1 MSVFE
6 NTVMVNRRPSYG
18 QLFLKYLCFVVTV
31 FFAMGIIVISP
42 MLFFLPTII
51 MAFLTYQANASCSLE
66 YEYTY
71 IDGELDIAKIK
82 AKRKRKELA
91 QVDLDNLILIAPKG
105 SGELN
110 AYHNDKDTKI
120 LDATSK
126 RPDHKVYEV
135 VYRKNSSQFIIY
147 FEPDE
152 NLLNLIRTKYMSKV
166 IL

>member
-82 AKRKRKELA
+82 EL
-91 QVDLDNLILIAPKG
+91 
-105 SGELN
+105 
-110 AYHNDKDTKI
+110 
-120 LDATSK
+120 
-126 RPDHKVYEV
+126 
-135 VYRKNSSQFIIY
+135 
-147 FEPDE
+147 
-152 NLLNLIRTKYMSKV
+152 
-166 IL
+166 

>member
-18 QLFLKYLCFVVTV
+18 QLFLKYLCFAVTV
-31 FFAMGIIVISP
+31 FLAIGVIYVSP
-42 MLFFLPTII
+42 LLFFIPTVL
-51 MAFLTYQANASCSLE
+51 MAFVTYQVHTSCSLE

-71 IDGELDIAKIK
+71 IEGELDIAKIK

-91 QVDLDNLILIAPKG
+91 QIDLDNLILIAPKG

-110 AYHNDKDTKI
+110 TYHNNKENKV

-126 RPDHKVYEV
+126 RPDCKVYEI
-135 VYRKNSSQFIIY
+135 VYRKNSSQFIVY

-152 NLLNLIRTKYMSKV
+152 NILNLIRARYMSKV